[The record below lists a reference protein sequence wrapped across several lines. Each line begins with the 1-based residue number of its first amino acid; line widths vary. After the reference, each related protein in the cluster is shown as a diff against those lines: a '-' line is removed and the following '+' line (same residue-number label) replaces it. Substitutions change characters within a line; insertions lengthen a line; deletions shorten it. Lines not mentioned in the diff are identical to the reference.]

1 MEITMTFA
9 LFAMTGDT
17 FKTDIKEMSIVASG
31 SEINRLSLSQCH

>member
-1 MEITMTFA
+1 MTFA

-31 SEINRLSLSQCH
+31 SEMSQINRLSVSQCH